1 MTNCLKVV
9 VLLAV
14 AAATTANGQVHETSR
29 REPSFGIYAAEAGGG
44 IIGALGLGG
53 TFAVATVFWPFYID
67 NPPETNPG
75 VLLGIAGTLGLVGCA
90 GGTWL
95 AGSGLN
101 QHGKFLP
108 TIAYAT
114 ATSAVGLGLCLGG
127 TQLKNRSS
135 SVGYHVGEGM
145 VYSGVG
151 LFIATPIAA
160 VVGYNLSRPRDAY
173 GSRFLP
179 GSVALDAVRDE
190 DGVVHPSVN
199 VRLLSARF

>member
-95 AGSGLN
+95 AGSGFN

-114 ATSAVGLGLCLGG
+114 ATSAVGLGLCLVG
-127 TQLKNRSS
+127 TQLRNHYSPVRFA
-135 SVGYHVGEGM
+135 VGEGM
-145 VYSGVG
+145 RYTGVG
-151 LFIATPIAA
+151 LFFATPFAA
-160 VVGYNLSRPRDAY
+160 AYGYNRSRPRDSY
-173 GSRFLP
+173 GSRFVP
-179 GSVALDAVRDE
+179 GSVSLASVRDGE
-190 DGVVHPSVN
+190 GIAHPSVN
-199 VRLLSARF
+199 VRLLSVRF